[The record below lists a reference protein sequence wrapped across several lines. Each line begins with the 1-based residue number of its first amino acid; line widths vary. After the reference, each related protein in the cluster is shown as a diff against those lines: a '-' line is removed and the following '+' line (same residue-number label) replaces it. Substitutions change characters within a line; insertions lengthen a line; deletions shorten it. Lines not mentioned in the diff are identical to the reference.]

1 MHGRITDLLK
11 AWCKNDLGVAKIK
24 LKMNSNELCAFGQ
37 EKETNE

>member
-1 MHGRITDLLK
+1 MHGRITDVFR

-24 LKMNSNELCAFGQ
+24 PKMNSNELCAFGQ